1 MAFRVCIFC
10 FRDRPLTREHLIS
23 KPIATALKLDRSAII
38 GEFDNPPEGPDVLGI
53 RFVELGDMKV
63 RVACRECNNGWM
75 AALETAAAKVFLVW
89 LKRGRL
95 RIGEYE
101 TIGRWL
107 ATRLIIWTARDGGG
121 RNLAEAL
128 DVGGAAIPHFDRAKR
143 LGAGARDALEGLA
156 IGAARANGGATY
168 GFGNASTEPNC
179 PSSPATTRH
188 PPATTLASSAR

>member
-1 MAFRVCIFC
+1 
-10 FRDRPLTREHLIS
+10 
-23 KPIATALKLDRSAII
+23 
-38 GEFDNPPEGPDVLGI
+38 
-53 RFVELGDMKV
+53 
-63 RVACRECNNGWM
+63 M
-75 AALETAAAKVFLVW
+75 AALETAAAKVFLIW

-95 RIGEYE
+95 RIGEHE

-121 RNLAEAL
+121 RNLAEDL

-168 GFGNASTEPNC
+168 GFGNASTEPNGKAKALTAVLALNFPPIQLWVVDALL
-179 PSSPATTRH
+179 PSEIHLPRGVVTLKDGLGLRALRDRGNSLSPGEALVRF
-188 PPATTLASSAR
+188 PPEIERLGLEPPVLLA